1 MSVVL
6 GDETGFEDLKSIG
19 SRGMRVKAYGI
30 IPLISVHL
38 LEQ

>member
-6 GDETGFEDLKSIG
+6 GDETGFEDLKRIG
-19 SRGMRVKAYGI
+19 SRGMEVNAYGI